1 MFMYTHRSLP
11 TRYIP
16 RRPKN
21 ITGVR
26 STTMNVKKTL
36 ATIPLYYEHAICTFI
51 IKAIANFKFF
61 FLSLLLFPRDIR
73 NYYYHFRLRSFKF
86 TYYYY
91 YYIHY
96 IILTRVYIIMYP
108 LLLLRRI

>member
-1 MFMYTHRSLP
+1 MFIYTHTNVFAHAIYLDVP
-11 TRYIP
+11 E
-16 RRPKN
+16 N

-61 FLSLLLFPRDIR
+61 FYR
-73 NYYYHFRLRSFKF
+73 YYPFRVIYKIIFITFGCDHSSSH
-86 TYYYY
+86 
-91 YYIHY
+91 IIIIIY
-96 IILTRVYIIMYP
+96 IIFYLPTYT
-108 LLLLRRI
+108 L